1 MTILSVELNK
11 LVNPDNGH
19 RFDVVYICADSRVT
33 RGQTVTTEL
42 APKIL
47 PVHMAVGNKHG
58 ERHYFPPYGFGFA
71 GSVLSASLTHGVA
84 EHCLMAVRPAVIGD
98 GRGQTQIV
106 TTH

>member
-58 ERHYFPPYGFGFA
+58 ERHYFPPMGLALPDRYCPP
-71 GSVLSASLTHGVA
+71 LSPTVSPSTA
-84 EHCLMAVRPAVIGD
+84 
-98 GRGQTQIV
+98 
-106 TTH
+106 